1 MKISICIVDSVLMS
15 NNYGTWDLVLHSILL
30 YRRQTKTKTTG
41 YVYFS
46 FLTVFLC
53 YQDLVITAPIL
64 AHEVEIL

>member
-1 MKISICIVDSVLMS
+1 MEHGILFYISSYCIVGKK
-15 NNYGTWDLVLHSILL
+15 NTRTG
-30 YRRQTKTKTTG
+30 TTG

-53 YQDLVITAPIL
+53 YQDLVITEPIL